1 MVKIYTRTGDGGETG
16 LADGTRV
23 SKDERHIQAVGE
35 LDELNAMLGTI
46 IVEVGEPTTRQ
57 LLESIQRDLFALGAR
72 LARSKTVALAI
83 SEKAALTPA
92 HIERLESAIDTF
104 ELQLD
109 PLQRFILPGGSP
121 TGAALHLA
129 RAICRRA
136 ERSVVA
142 LADTAPVEPIALS
155 YLNRLSDLL
164 FVLARAENKRQ
175 GSEEEKW

>member
-1 MVKIYTRTGDGGETG
+1 MVKIYTRTGDNGETG

-23 SKDERHIQAVGE
+23 SKDERHIHAVGE
-35 LDELNAMLGTI
+35 LDELNAALGTI
-46 IVEVGEPTTRQ
+46 IVQITEPSTRE
-57 LLESIQRDLFALGAR
+57 LLVSIQRDLFALGAR
-72 LARSKTVALAI
+72 LARSRTIALAVAD
-83 SEKAALTPA
+83 KAVLTQA
-92 HIERLESAIDTF
+92 HVARLEEAIDTL
-104 ELQLD
+104 EAQLT
-109 PLQRFILPGGSP
+109 LLRNFILPGGSP

-142 LADTAPVEPIALS
+142 LADVAPVEPIALA
-155 YLNRLSDLL
+155 YLNRLGDLL